1 MKRNIH
7 STVIEWAQGDI
18 TRADVDGIVNAAN
31 SSLLG
36 GGGVDGAIH
45 RAGGSEILEQCKKIR
60 AKQGGCAVG
69 EAVITTAGRLPAQY
83 VIHTVG
89 PVWNGGQNG
98 EEAKLHSCYIQSLEL
113 ADQYGLRSVAF
124 PNISTGIY
132 GFPKMLAAPIA
143 FRAVKDYLRAHPQT
157 SIKMVQFVCFDEE
170 NGEIY
175 RKLFDQDAERI
186 IRYYIEAYNAFDIEG
201 MLSVLHPDIIFRNIV
216 GNEVSVETRGL
227 QPFRALAE
235 KAAAMFS
242 TRLQTI
248 LELREVNGRIE
259 ADIDYTGV
267 LASDLP
273 DGIKTGDTIR
283 LQGRS
288 VFTIRDG
295 KLYLIEDYS

>member
-1 MKRNIH
+1 M
-7 STVIEWAQGDI
+7 
-18 TRADVDGIVNAAN
+18 
-31 SSLLG
+31 
-36 GGGVDGAIH
+36 
-45 RAGGSEILEQCKKIR
+45 
-60 AKQGGCAVG
+60 
-69 EAVITTAGRLPAQY
+69 
-83 VIHTVG
+83 
-89 PVWNGGQNG
+89 
-98 EEAKLHSCYIQSLEL
+98 
-113 ADQYGLRSVAF
+113 
-124 PNISTGIY
+124 
-132 GFPKMLAAPIA
+132 
-143 FRAVKDYLRAHPQT
+143 
-157 SIKMVQFVCFDEE
+157 
-170 NGEIY
+170 
-175 RKLFDQDAERI
+175 FDQDAERI